1 MKPKRILL
9 PLDIRKCPLEAFSV
23 VNDLAKHPG
32 ATVILLHVVTLNI
45 AAPEKRV
52 YEDLSREASWYLAR
66 LARQHVLSPTSTLI
80 HVRFG
85 KPADEILAEAKA
97 EKADVILLPTF
108 GGLPWKRGASF
119 WKRLIAPIFPG
130 IIVEKLAR
138 SAPCALFCMHAD
150 SRFNCE
156 KVWGRPGNEINTP
169 LGHLHEAL
177 RTRTSPVLLTEDAFA
192 SAQEDHRAAAQPP
205 RRNALHTACTCIS

>member
-45 AAPEKRV
+45 AAPDNRV
-52 YEDLSREASWYLAR
+52 FEELGREAGWYLAR
-66 LARQHVLSPTSTLI
+66 LARKHLHPAASTLI
-80 HVRFG
+80 HVRIG

-97 EKADVILLPTF
+97 EKVDVIILPTF
-108 GGLPWKRGASF
+108 GGSLWKRGASF

-138 SAPCALFCMHAD
+138 NAPCALFCMYAE

-156 KVWGRPGNEINTP
+156 ERWGRPGNEINAP
-169 LGHLHEAL
+169 LEHLDRASE
-177 RTRTSPVLLTEDAFA
+177 RETSPVLLTEDAWA
-192 SAQEDHRAAAQPP
+192 STREQHRAVA
-205 RRNALHTACTCIS
+205 

>member
-45 AAPEKRV
+45 AAPDNRV
-52 YEDLSREASWYLAR
+52 FEELGREAGWYLER
-66 LARQHVLSPTSTLI
+66 LARRHIHADASILI
-80 HVRFG
+80 HVRIG

-97 EKADVILLPTF
+97 EKVDVIILPTF
-108 GGLPWKRGASF
+108 GGSLWKRGASF
-119 WKRLIAPIFPG
+119 WKRLVAPIFPG
-130 IIVEKLAR
+130 KIVEKLAR
-138 SAPCALFCMHAD
+138 NAPCALFFMHAE

-156 KVWGRPGNEINTP
+156 ERWGRPENEINAP
-169 LGHLHEAL
+169 LGHLDGASGRE
-177 RTRTSPVLLTEDAFA
+177 TSPVLRTEDAWG
-192 SAQEDHRAAAQPP
+192 SALEQHRAVA
-205 RRNALHTACTCIS
+205 